1 MPSRNSIKQYV
12 EDGFYHV
19 YNRGVE
25 RRRIFMDDEDYT
37 AFLHLLKYFLS
48 EPQRTDEHPLSQLNG
63 FSPVRKRV
71 LATMHGKIELHSYC
85 LMPNHFHLV
94 LRQKEKNAMEL
105 LLRKV
110 LTTYAMYFN
119 RRYDRVGHLFQ
130 GTYKAVLVDDDNQLL
145 HLSRYIHQNP
155 TLTKKY
161 LNQYPFSSYRNYI
174 GENRS
179 DWLNT
184 DFILSFFQRPKSDL
198 MGVTAFRNYKEFVE
212 GYDQEPKELI
222 GKLVLEED

>member
-1 MPSRNSIKQYV
+1 
-12 EDGFYHV
+12 
-19 YNRGVE
+19 
-25 RRRIFMDDEDYT
+25 
-37 AFLHLLKYFLS
+37 
-48 EPQRTDEHPLSQLNG
+48 
-63 FSPVRKRV
+63 
-71 LATMHGKIELHSYC
+71 
-85 LMPNHFHLV
+85 
-94 LRQKEKNAMEL
+94 MEL

-130 GTYKAVLVDDDNQLL
+130 GVYKAVLVDDDNQLL

-179 DWLNT
+179 SWLNT
-184 DFILSFFQRPKSDL
+184 DFILSFFQRPRSDL
-198 MGVTAFRNYKEFVE
+198 MGVTDFRNYKEFVE
-212 GYDQEPKELI
+212 GYDQEPKEI
-222 GKLVLEED
+222 VGKLVLEED